1 MPYMVCQEYKSLVTA
16 EVNTTIF
23 AVYFWSQIFR
33 RAKKVVITPA
43 DTGPCY
49 TTFSVYRVTVKH
61 HHDYENY
68 GKKLNKHKKTIIF

>member
-49 TTFSVYRVTVKH
+49 TTFSDYCVTVKH
-61 HHDYENY
+61 ITMTTKTRERISINI
-68 GKKLNKHKKTIIF
+68 KKL